1 VKPFSQDLHTL
12 AGVYAVGAVSDV
24 ERKRFERHLDGC
36 ADCSNEVR
44 GLNETATQL
53 GLIVAQAPPPEL
65 KERVMAAAAQTRQN
79 PPLRDH
85 RQPKDAQRPT
95 GWMPRLVSA
104 AAVIAIAVAAALGV
118 IQSRTQSKLNAAQS
132 QLHGAQSQLG
142 RAQSQL
148 GQADSRLTRLE
159 AERRLIES
167 VLGSQGAQLDSK
179 HLKGGGQ
186 FIVVFSHATK
196 KAVITTADLPKL
208 SGGHVYQLWLI
219 GTKKNIRSEGL
230 VPTALK
236 SGLTAPVLATGL
248 LPGDVAAMT
257 IEPAG
262 GSAQPTTKPIVT
274 ISSVRPAAA
283 SPTPSPSA
291 G

>member
-1 VKPFSQDLHTL
+1 VKPFTQDLHTL

-53 GLIVAQAPPPEL
+53 GLVVAQAPPPEL

-104 AAVIAIAVAAALGV
+104 AAVIAIAAAAALGV
-118 IQSRTQSKLNAAQS
+118 LQSRTQSKLHNAQS
-132 QLHGAQSQLG
+132 QLHSAQSQLG

-148 GQADSRLTRLE
+148 GQADSRLTKLE

-167 VLGSQGAQLDSK
+167 ILGSNGAQLVSK

-219 GTKKNIRSEGL
+219 GKKIRSEGL
-230 VPTALK
+230 LPAALK
-236 SGLTAPVLATGL
+236 SGLTPPVLATGL
-248 LPGDVAAMT
+248 LPGDIAAMT

-262 GSAQPTTKPIVT
+262 GSPQPTTNPIVT

-283 SPTPSPSA
+283 TPTPSPSA

>member
-12 AGVYAVGAVSDV
+12 AGVYAVGAVSDT
-24 ERKRFERHLDGC
+24 ERKRFERHLDDCPDC
-36 ADCSNEVR
+36 ANEVR

-53 GLIVAQAPPPEL
+53 GLVVAQAPPPQL

-85 RQPKDAQRPT
+85 RQPKAAQRPT
-95 GWMPRLVSA
+95 GWMPKLVSA
-104 AAVIAIAVAAALGV
+104 AAVIAIAVAAGLGV
-118 IQSRTQSKLNAAQS
+118 LQARTQSKLSTAQS
-132 QLHGAQSQLG
+132 QLHSAQSE
-142 RAQSQL
+142 L
-148 GQADSRLTRLE
+148 GQAQSRLTRVE
-159 AERRLIES
+159 AQRRIIES
-167 VLGSQGAQLDSK
+167 ILGSNGAQLASK

-196 KAVITTADLPKL
+196 KAVITAADLPKL

-219 GTKKNIRSEGL
+219 GKKEKNIRSEGL
-230 VPTALK
+230 LPTALK
-236 SGLTAPVLATGL
+236 SGLTPPVLASGL
-248 LPGDVAAMT
+248 LPGDIAAMT

-262 GSAQPTTKPIVT
+262 GSKQPTTNPIVM
-274 ISSVRPAAA
+274 ISSVRSPA
-283 SPTPSPSA
+283 PSA